1 MSAPPL
7 LGTSLLN
14 LIPDPFSTY
23 CVLIPLPKYNLGL
36 ILDDAGMHLLFSL
49 PTCASC
55 DAFHA
60 WLLLLI

>member
-36 ILDDAGMHLLFSL
+36 ILDDAGMVTGYTEAYDLSSTVVVL
-49 PTCASC
+49 
-55 DAFHA
+55 
-60 WLLLLI
+60 